1 MTQLKWAAP
10 CCGAYGA
17 CNVFEVSVLRS
28 GNYVPSARRVAR
40 KEMEYRLNEA
50 EEWTLVSTIVASSPT
65 FHAGAGILLSCE
77 IASHFLA
84 LSESRA

>member
-1 MTQLKWAAP
+1 MHSKIQFYALEIMCRQRAA
-10 CCGAYGA
+10 
-17 CNVFEVSVLRS
+17 
-28 GNYVPSARRVAR
+28 VAR

-77 IASHFLA
+77 IGSHFLA
-84 LSESRA
+84 LSERRA